1 MGHHRLQSSVQPEAA
16 GRGTLPRVGK
26 AVRASAGE
34 PGAEQQCPLPF
45 LQGTGNADA
54 SVRQTDKL
62 LGKERRIFRIE
73 LFLPQSAAQAD
84 RV

>member
-1 MGHHRLQSSVQPEAA
+1 MGHHRLQSAFQQEPV
-16 GRGTLPRVGK
+16 GRGTLPCVGK
-26 AVRASAGE
+26 AVCASAVE
-34 PGAEQQCPLPF
+34 PVAEQQCPLPF